1 MGPGG
6 GGGGLTNAQ
15 QDAIGYVG
23 GGILAICLIPQV
35 AKVVVTRSARDISIS
50 WSVLYS
56 IGLTLSLAYLILKVR
71 Q

>member
-6 GGGGLTNAQ
+6 GGGGLTSAQ